1 MSSPKPEVT
10 IITIGHSV
18 RQELQRFLP
27 AVEEHAGVPFE
38 VIYVDNASTDDTL
51 DWLRE
56 THPDVTVIELQENVW
71 DGARNPALS
80 RARGRFTM
88 FLDSDALLT
97 PNALPAMVE
106 AMDEHPQWGLI
117 GPRLVYPD
125 GTLQLSCRRF
135 PPRLLPLM
143 RRPPL
148 SWLLEDSRPV
158 QRHLMADADHTRTR
172 PVLYM
177 ISACLLF
184 RTEIGRQIGPL
195 DETIGLGG
203 SADVDW
209 GLRWSTTGMSGIY
222 FPGATVIHDYRRT
235 SNKTPL
241 SRDAWRHLRA
251 FVRLQWKYRG
261 QRRSL
266 IRLADQLDQSVSS

>member
-1 MSSPKPEVT
+1 MSDPGPEVS

-18 RQELQRFLP
+18 RHELERFLP

-38 VIYVDNASTDDTL
+38 VIYADNASTDDTL
-51 DWLRE
+51 AWLRE
-56 THPDVTVIELQENVW
+56 NHPEVTVIELQENVW
-71 DGARNPALS
+71 DGARNPALR
-80 RARGRFTM
+80 RARGRYTM

-97 PNALPAMVE
+97 PNALPIMVE

-117 GPRLVYPD
+117 GPRLTYPD

-148 SWLLEDSRPV
+148 SRLLGDSRPV
-158 QRHLMADADHTRTR
+158 RSHLMADVDPTQTR

-184 RTEIGRQIGPL
+184 RTELARQIGPL
-195 DETIGLGG
+195 DEAIGLGG
-203 SADVDW
+203 TADVDW
-209 GLRWSTTGMSGIY
+209 GLRWSTAGMSGIY

-235 SNKTPL
+235 SSKSPL
-241 SRDAWRHLRA
+241 SRGAWRHLKA
-251 FVRLQWKYRG
+251 FVRLQWKYRR

-266 IRLADQLDQSVSS
+266 IRLADQLDRSVSS